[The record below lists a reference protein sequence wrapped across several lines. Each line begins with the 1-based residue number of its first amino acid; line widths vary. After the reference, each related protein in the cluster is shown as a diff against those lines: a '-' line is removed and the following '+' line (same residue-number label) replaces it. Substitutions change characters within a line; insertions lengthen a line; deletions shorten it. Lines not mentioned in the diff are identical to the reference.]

1 MPATLAAAGIHAG
14 YPGVD
19 VLSGVDLILREGD
32 APLGLIGPSGVGKT
46 TLIDVLHGR
55 IKPTQGRVLFDGRDV
70 ARKRGP
76 GVKEFRAAVRFVS
89 QYSLTV
95 TDPRETVSSRLKA
108 ASKIA
113 RRAGR
118 THHVAPG
125 ELLAST
131 GLTPEFLDRRAMTL
145 SGGERQRLALAT
157 ALATRPKILVL
168 DEPLTAI
175 DPGAR
180 VQVARKLKETIERL
194 GMGVLVASHDLELI
208 ARLCPEVA
216 FLAGGEIVERGPL
229 PQVLKKSSHP
239 DVRDLAEYAPVGR
252 TVSGKQDSPFWP

>member
-19 VLSGVDLILREGD
+19 VLKGVDLTLREGD
-32 APLGLIGPSGVGKT
+32 APLGLIGTSGVGKT

-55 IKPTQGRVLFDGRDV
+55 IKPAQGRVLFDGRDV

-95 TDPRETVSSRLKA
+95 TDPRETVASRLKA
-108 ASKIA
+108 ASKTA

-118 THHVAPG
+118 THHVAPE

-131 GLTPEFLDRRAMTL
+131 GLTTDFLHRRAMTL

-180 VQVARKLKETIERL
+180 VRVARQLKGTIEKL

-229 PQVLKKSSHP
+229 PQVLKESSHP
-239 DVRDLAEYAPVGR
+239 DVRDLAEYAPLAIQRAV
-252 TVSGKQDSPFWP
+252 

>member
-1 MPATLAAAGIHAG
+1 MPATLAAAEIHAG

-19 VLSGVDLILREGD
+19 ERRAVDLPLPEGN
-32 APLGLIGPSGVGKT
+32 APLGLVGPAGVGKT

-55 IKPTQGRVLFDGRDV
+55 IKPTRGRVLFDGRDV

-95 TDPRETVSSRLKA
+95 TDPREAGSARLKA
-108 ASKIA
+108 AGKFA

-118 THHVAPG
+118 THRVAPE

-131 GLTPEFLDRRAMTL
+131 GLTSEFLHRRAMTL

-180 VQVARKLKETIERL
+180 VQVARRLKETIERL
-194 GMGVLVASHDLELI
+194 GLGVLVASHDLELI

-216 FLAGGEIVERGPL
+216 FLAGGEVVEHGPL
-229 PQVLKKSSHP
+229 PQILKASSHP
-239 DVRDLAEYAPVGR
+239 DVRELAECSLVGR
-252 TVSGKQDSPFWP
+252 TGPR

>member
-1 MPATLAAAGIHAG
+1 MPATLAATGVHAG

-19 VLSGVDLILREGD
+19 VLSGVDLTLREGEP
-32 APLGLIGPSGVGKT
+32 PLGLTGPSGVGKT
-46 TLIDVLHGR
+46 TLIDVLHGH
-55 IKPTQGRVLFDGRDV
+55 IKPSQGRVLFDGRDV
-70 ARKRGP
+70 ARKRGA
-76 GVKEFRAAVRFVS
+76 GVKEFRASVRFVS

-95 TDPRETVSSRLKA
+95 TDPRETVASRLKA
-108 ASKIA
+108 AAKVA

-118 THHVAPG
+118 THRVTPE

-131 GLTPEFLDRRAMTL
+131 GLAAEFLPRRAMTL

-180 VQVARKLKETIERL
+180 AEVARTLKKTIEKL
-194 GMGVLVASHDLELI
+194 GMGVLVASHDLELV
-208 ARLCPEVA
+208 AQLCPEVA
-216 FLAGGEIVERGPL
+216 FLVGGEIVERGPL
-229 PQVLKKSSHP
+229 PQVLKESSHP
-239 DVRDLAEYAPVGR
+239 DIRDLAEFELNARIPV
-252 TVSGKQDSPFWP
+252 